1 MMNKSSKSC
10 AKAASKVTTLEHST
24 GCQSYQ
30 QYQNDQFQPLINLL
44 GIFYVRGLNSL
55 LEF

>member
-1 MMNKSSKSC
+1 MNKSAKSN
-10 AKAASKVTTLEHST
+10 AKAVSKVTTLEHST